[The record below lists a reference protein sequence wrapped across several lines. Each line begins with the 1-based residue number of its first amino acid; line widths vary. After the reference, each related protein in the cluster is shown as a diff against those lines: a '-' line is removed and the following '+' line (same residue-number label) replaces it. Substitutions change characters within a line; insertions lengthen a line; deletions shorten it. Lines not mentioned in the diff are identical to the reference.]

1 MIFLIIGDIMGLLEK
16 INSRSSTDGGFTER
30 KHDDGLG
37 ELSFNLEEFIIEIEE
52 NESGSFFIFQR
63 QVASGGPM
71 KKILSLL
78 FAILLIP
85 VCGLGI
91 YLIWNTMS
99 MGPINEHTT
108 TIVSK
113 IYSKKHH
120 SIIDYRLILDQE
132 NVIHKIARSKVSP
145 IGDNAIIELNKI
157 WSDQM
162 GGHRVSCW
170 IKSDKKPISLPYFES
185 DSSVIGSG
193 IEELFV
199 GARLEEFARF
209 ANLKIVSD

>member
-1 MIFLIIGDIMGLLEK
+1 MDEFADLEK
-16 INSRSSTDGGFTER
+16 
-30 KHDDGLG
+30 
-37 ELSFNLEEFIIEIEE
+37 ELNEDIRSFNLEELIIEIEE

-63 QVASGGPM
+63 QVVSGGPIR
-71 KKILSLL
+71 KILVLL
-78 FAILLIP
+78 FAIPLIP
-85 VCGLGI
+85 VFGLGI
-91 YLIWNTMS
+91 YLIWNTLS

-113 IYSKKHH
+113 VYSKKHH

-132 NVIHKIARSKVSP
+132 NVIHKIARSKVSS

-162 GGHRVSCW
+162 GGHRIWCS
-170 IKSDKKPISLPYFES
+170 IKSDKKPIILPYSES
-185 DSSVIGSG
+185 DAFLIGSNG
-193 IEELFV
+193 IEQLFD

-209 ANLKIVSD
+209 ANLKLVSD

>member
-1 MIFLIIGDIMGLLEK
+1 MDEFADLEK
-16 INSRSSTDGGFTER
+16 
-30 KHDDGLG
+30 
-37 ELSFNLEEFIIEIEE
+37 ELNEDIRSFNLEELIIEIEE
-52 NESGSFFIFQR
+52 NESGSFFIFHR
-63 QVASGGPM
+63 QVVSGGPM

-85 VCGLGI
+85 VFGLGI
-91 YLIWNTMS
+91 YLIWDTMNR
-99 MGPINEHTT
+99 GPINEHTT

-113 IYSKKHH
+113 VYSKKHH

-132 NVIHKIARSKVSP
+132 NVIHKIARSKVSS

-162 GGHRVSCW
+162 GGYRIWCS
-170 IKSDKKPISLPYFES
+170 IKSDKKPIILPYSES
-185 DSSVIGSG
+185 DAFLIGSNG
-193 IEELFV
+193 IEQLFD

-209 ANLKIVSD
+209 ANLKLVSD

>member
-1 MIFLIIGDIMGLLEK
+1 MSDEFADLEK
-16 INSRSSTDGGFTER
+16 
-30 KHDDGLG
+30 
-37 ELSFNLEEFIIEIEE
+37 ELNEDIRSFNLEELIIEIEE
-52 NESGSFFIFQR
+52 NESGSFFIFHR
-63 QVASGGPM
+63 QVVSGGPM

-85 VCGLGI
+85 VFGLGI
-91 YLIWNTMS
+91 YLIWDTMNR
-99 MGPINEHTT
+99 GPINEHTT

-113 IYSKKHH
+113 VYSKKHH

-132 NVIHKIARSKVSP
+132 NVIHKIARSKVSS

-162 GGHRVSCW
+162 GGHRIWCS
-170 IKSDKKPISLPYFES
+170 IKSDKKPIILPYSES
-185 DSSVIGSG
+185 DAFLIGSNG
-193 IEELFV
+193 IEQLFD

-209 ANLKIVSD
+209 ANLKLVSD

>member
-1 MIFLIIGDIMGLLEK
+1 MSDEFADLEK
-16 INSRSSTDGGFTER
+16 
-30 KHDDGLG
+30 
-37 ELSFNLEEFIIEIEE
+37 ELNEDIRSFNLEELIIEIEE
-52 NESGSFFIFQR
+52 NESGSFFIFHR
-63 QVASGGPM
+63 QVVSGGPM

-85 VCGLGI
+85 VFGLGI
-91 YLIWNTMS
+91 YLIWDTMNR
-99 MGPINEHTT
+99 GPINEHTT

-113 IYSKKHH
+113 VYSKKHH

-132 NVIHKIARSKVSP
+132 NVIHKIARSKASP

-193 IEELFV
+193 IEQLFV
-199 GARLEEFARF
+199 GARLEEFAMF
-209 ANLKIVSD
+209 ANLKLVYD

>member
-1 MIFLIIGDIMGLLEK
+1 MSDEFADLEK
-16 INSRSSTDGGFTER
+16 
-30 KHDDGLG
+30 
-37 ELSFNLEEFIIEIEE
+37 ELNEDIRSFNLEELIIEIEE

-63 QVASGGPM
+63 QVVSGGPIR
-71 KKILSLL
+71 KILVLL
-78 FAILLIP
+78 FAIPLIP
-85 VCGLGI
+85 VFGLGI
-91 YLIWNTMS
+91 YLIWNTLS

-113 IYSKKHH
+113 VYSKKHH

-132 NVIHKIARSKVSP
+132 NVIHKIARSKVSS

-162 GGHRVSCW
+162 GGHRIWCS
-170 IKSDKKPISLPYFES
+170 IKSDKKPIILPYSES
-185 DSSVIGSG
+185 DAFLIGSNG
-193 IEELFV
+193 IEQLFD

-209 ANLKIVSD
+209 ANLKLVSD